1 MPTFFYI
8 YRFREKVLKNE
19 LFLALTQLAAERNLD
34 QSIVVSA
41 VKEAIASAY
50 RKDPASKGQDI
61 SVEVDSETGDVIVKT
76 ILNVK
81 EKENI
86 EDPLSEISEE
96 EAKKINEDLRVG
108 DFIETGFLEYN
119 PGRIAAQTAK
129 QVVLQKLRE
138 AERDLVFGQFSDK
151 EGQVITGT
159 VQRMESKNVFV
170 DIGRTI
176 ALMPI
181 SEQTF
186 YEKYRVGQKLKFYV
200 TQVQR
205 TVRGPEIIVSRT
217 HPDLLRKLFETEV
230 PEINTGV
237 VEIKA
242 LSREAGA
249 RSKVAVASEDSEIDA
264 VGACVGLRGI
274 RIQNVVNEL
283 LGEEIDV
290 IDWNEDPKILIT
302 NSLSPASVSKVNI
315 DEENASAIVIVPK
328 KQLSLAIGREGQ
340 NARLAAK
347 LTNWKIDVQAEEE
360 VEVKTEIPNEQKEIQ
375 EQEIPL
381 TKEKITEG
389 TPEVLPIVNESEI
402 QAEEIIDSEIF
413 DESKPLNEEEELRV
427 LEKAIEDL
435 EKQELEEERKAKE
448 KETILDFSSEEI
460 WNIGGSK
467 KTENSDDE
475 VIRFAEDIESV
486 NVYNSNSTKSKKS
499 NKKRRNKR

>member
-249 RSKVAVASEDSEIDA
+249 RSKVAVSSEDSEIDA

-283 LGEEIDV
+283 LGEKIDV

-315 DEENASAIVIVPK
+315 DEDNSSAIVIVPK

-360 VEVKTEIPNEQKEIQ
+360 VEVKTEIPNEKHEIQ
-375 EQEIPL
+375 EQSVPM
-381 TKEKITEG
+381 TKEKITEEA
-389 TPEVLPIVNESEI
+389 PEVLEVVNQSEI
-402 QAEEIIDSEIF
+402 QSEEIIDSEMF

-427 LEKAIEDL
+427 LEKEIEDL